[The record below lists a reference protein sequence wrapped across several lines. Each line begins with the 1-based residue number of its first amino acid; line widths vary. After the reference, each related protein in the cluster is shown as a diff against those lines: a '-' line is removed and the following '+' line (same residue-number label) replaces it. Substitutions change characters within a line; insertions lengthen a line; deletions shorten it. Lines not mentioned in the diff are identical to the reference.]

1 MYAGRSDKLNEGLAK
16 KYANSLADLSESDDN
31 GGMSD
36 AEAML

>member
-31 GGMSD
+31 GEMAE